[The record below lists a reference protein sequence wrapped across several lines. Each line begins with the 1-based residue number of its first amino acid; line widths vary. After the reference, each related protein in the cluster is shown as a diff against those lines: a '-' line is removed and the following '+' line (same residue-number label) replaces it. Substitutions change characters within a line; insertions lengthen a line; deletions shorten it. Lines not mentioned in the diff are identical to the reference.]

1 MSPRFSLNKTD
12 IEKILKGA
20 CIAAGGALLAYIA
33 DLIPQIDYG
42 PYTILVVALGSVLVN
57 AAIKFL
63 QAQSTPEVPQ
73 E

>member
-20 CIAAGGALLAYIA
+20 CIAAGGALITYLLSVLPNWDFGTWTPVVY
-33 DLIPQIDYG
+33 
-42 PYTILVVALGSVLVN
+42 VVASAGLN
-57 AAIKFL
+57 AALKFI
-63 QAQSTPEVPQ
+63 QTQSTPEVPQ